1 MDETWVL
8 YDRQLVDDEL
18 YKIWS
23 KFKPGVRI
31 LVLSDSCHSGTVPRD
46 IPAFL
51 GNGPRPRA
59 MPRAD
64 QAPDSLP
71 CVLYSFGSLLMFWP
85 VL

>member
-1 MDETWVL
+1 MEETWVL

-31 LVLSDSCHSGTVPRD
+31 LVLSDSCHNGTVTRD

-64 QAPDSLP
+64 QALILLP
-71 CVLYSFGSLLMFWP
+71 VCFILSVLC
-85 VL
+85 